1 MRGGRVIMLLAII
14 ILLGVL
20 AAYLMLGG
28 NEEAPPT
35 EGEEGFQPGL
45 SADMVFVVVAGQ
57 DISRGSI
64 IPEQDGVV
72 VSQMP
77 RDLVIETMISGEDED
92 ELKSRVVGR
101 RARMDIARGLFI
113 TEGMLTEQ
121 AGDLLGVGS
130 DAAMAIEPGY
140 TAISI
145 PFSRISGVAFALRAG
160 DQVDVLISFLIVSV
174 DADFQ
179 TELPNETTAISAL
192 GGIPQQ
198 FGPHVTV
205 PISPGLEDPSRR
217 VGGEYWPYGRVEI
230 EPELGLPIHVIPQ
243 ESQRPRLVSQ
253 RLIENAT
260 VLKFGNFSTSDIM
273 GQDIVMV
280 DVPEG
285 EEATTENVTE
295 SIPDII
301 TLIVT
306 PQDALAL
313 NWAVKAGADLVLTLR
328 SPDDTTITETSSIT
342 LQYLL
347 DNYNITVPAKLPYA
361 MTPAISAPIV
371 PYIDVK
377 VNIEG
382 QSRE

>member
-1 MRGGRVIMLLAII
+1 MRGGRVLMLLAII
-14 ILLGVL
+14 ILLVVL

-28 NEEAPPT
+28 NEEPAQP
-35 EGEEGFQPGL
+35 EEGGPMQPGL

-92 ELKSRVVGR
+92 ELKERVVGR
-101 RARMDIARGLFI
+101 RARMDIARGIFI
-113 TEGMLTEQ
+113 TEGMLTEE

-140 TAISI
+140 TAITI
-145 PFSRISGVAFALRAG
+145 PWTRISGVAYALRKG
-160 DQVDVLISFLIVSV
+160 DQIDVLISFLIVSV
-174 DADFQ
+174 DTEFQ

-192 GGIPQQ
+192 GGTPQL
-198 FGPHVTV
+198 FGPHVTA
-205 PISPGLEDPSRR
+205 PIYPGIEDPTRR
-217 VGGEYWPYGRVEI
+217 IDGEYWPYGRVEI
-230 EPELGLPIHVIPQ
+230 DELLDLPIHMVPS

-260 VLKFGNFSTSDIM
+260 ILEVGTFPLRDIM
-273 GQDIVMV
+273 GH
-280 DVPEG
+280 DVVILDTPEG
-285 EEATTENVTE
+285 DEPASENVKE
-295 SIPDII
+295 SLPDII

-347 DNYNITVPAKLPYA
+347 DNYNITVPSKLPFA
-361 MTPAISAPIV
+361 LTPTINQPIV
-371 PYIDVK
+371 PFIDHEVH
-377 VNIEG
+377 VEDQG
-382 QSRE
+382 GE

>member
-1 MRGGRVIMLLAII
+1 MRGGRVLMLIAII

-28 NEEAPPT
+28 KEEAPPP
-35 EGEEGFQPGL
+35 EGGEGVQPGL
-45 SADMVFVVVAGQ
+45 SGDMVYVVVAGQ
-57 DISRGSI
+57 DISRGSL

-77 RDLVIETMISGEDED
+77 RDLVIETMISGEDEE
-92 ELKSRVVGR
+92 ELKSRVIGR

-113 TEGMLTEQ
+113 TEGMLTEDT
-121 AGDLLGVGS
+121 GDLLGTGS

-145 PFSRISGVAFALRAG
+145 PWKRISGVAFALRAG
-160 DQVDVLISFLIVSV
+160 DQVDVLISFLIISV

-179 TELPNETTAISAL
+179 TELPNETTALSAL

-198 FGPHVTV
+198 FGPHVTI
-205 PISPGLEDPSRR
+205 PLSPGLEDEERR
-217 VGGEYWPYGRVEI
+217 VGGQFWPYGRVEI
-230 EPELGLPIHVIPQ
+230 EPELGLPIHLIPQ
-243 ESQRPRLVSQ
+243 ENQRPRLVSQ
-253 RLIENAT
+253 RLVENAT
-260 VLKFGNFSTSDIM
+260 VLKFGNFSTVDLV
-273 GQDIVMV
+273 GQEIPMV
-280 DVPEG
+280 DLPEG
-285 EEATTENVTE
+285 EEATTETVKPAL
-295 SIPDII
+295 PDII

-328 SPDDTTITETSSIT
+328 SPDDPAITETSSIT

-347 DNYNITVPAKLPYA
+347 ENYNITVPAKLPYA
-361 MTPAISAPIV
+361 LTPAISAPIV
-371 PYIDVK
+371 PFIDEEVR
-377 VNIEG
+377 IIGE
-382 QSRE
+382 